1 MTFQGLTVAV
11 VPPKALGDVTLY
23 LHMAWQF
30 RQAGAQVRFISDLLF
45 PAREFFSWLQIEP
58 LEQMDLQQ
66 LSSENDLVITYF
78 NHLAGLQPAERE
90 RCLER
95 RNIAYVTAKKLPRDM
110 GLQGRDVTVGEHCF
124 KAASMPFC
132 LQSRAGLSMREWIDR
147 YVSTVYGIPV
157 TYSLDMLCS
166 SLRREADKRVLIFPT
181 SPHSKK
187 NYSMSG
193 FRRLARRLSARGWQV
208 EFIGLPREEDE
219 LKACFTGF
227 PVSSFA
233 DIRGLM
239 THMAGAAAVIAN
251 DSGGGHLGSLM
262 GLRTFTI
269 ARRYEN
275 FVWRPGFT
283 ATGMVLAPRFRFKW
297 LDGDYIWRPFVPVG
311 RIVDA
316 LGSAV
321 PDSAALPQQD
331 GGR

>member
-11 VPPKALGDVTLY
+11 VPPRALGGVTLY

-30 RQAGAQVRFISDLLF
+30 RQAGARVRFISNSLF
-45 PAREFFSWLQIEP
+45 PAREFFTWLHVEP
-58 LEQMDLQQ
+58 LEQLDLRQ
-66 LSSENDLVITYF
+66 
-78 NHLAGLQPAERE
+78 LAGESDLLIVYFSHLTKDPAERE
-90 RCLER
+90 HCLECG
-95 RNIAYVTAKKLPRDM
+95 NIAFVTAKKLPAD
-110 GLQGRDVTVGEHCF
+110 LQGRDVTVGEHCF
-124 KAASMPFC
+124 KAASMAFC

-157 TYSLDMLCS
+157 GDSQGMICA
-166 SLRREADKRVLIFPT
+166 SLRRETDKRVLIFPT

-187 NYSMSG
+187 NYSLSG

-219 LKACFTGF
+219 LKACFAGF
-227 PVSSFA
+227 PVFSFA

-239 THMAGAAAVIAN
+239 AHMAGAAAVIAN

-269 ARRYEN
+269 ARRHEN

-297 LDGDYIWRPFVPVG
+297 LKGDYIWRPFVPAG
-311 RIVDA
+311 RIVTA
-316 LGSAV
+316 LGGAAACG
-321 PDSAALPQQD
+321 AALSQ
-331 GGR
+331 GGAR